1 MTAAAQARP
10 SSQQGFRRP
19 ASAQDSGARPATSSG
34 RFSGPT
40 GDKPLTPRVPPES
53 EELSRPQFR
62 RKGPG
67 QTSRKLPTRTNQF
80 TITVE
85 RTVDKLKGNAKEG
98 NDEDLQRILSDIRKQ
113 YDEVHREADRR
124 EEELIEVRRSI
135 RLLEA
140 DAGQVKETYCGFTRE
155 GTIQKFTEAADEV
168 QQADETKKVYQHLV
182 ERLQRELRITQQK
195 VHIMQ
200 THLDRKTR
208 EVEKR
213 QDYSRRVH
221 EDKVEAI
228 NNLEEMELD
237 IHLEREV
244 CTDALNDLENSMSRR
259 RTAVR
264 EREEFERWRYETA
277 LMAATEAF
285 EGTAG
290 RFRKT
295 YAIEKLTGNC
305 LQKLTF
311 EQAEQSQATEDG
323 FQKIREVTGLTDV
336 MDIVH
341 KFLNRDTEH
350 EQLRSA
356 VREAEVRL
364 NSLREAEASRNG
376 EDALIA
382 LEAKPGKRGL
392 ATEIAAFQH
401 ILEEARRDHSEIRR
415 RLKNG
420 TLLIDSVMRWVNRV
434 GGCLRSFDQIEPCQ
448 NELDIPEFFKS
459 LVGVVE
465 RFLEHAHNEMPDSRL
480 VAMTAQATSRAHSD
494 QQRLMTDKDFLR
506 ANCRIPASLD
516 QRQEDEKKKRGG
528 GAAAAASEDERLE
541 LEYAVERDRLKQ
553 EAQNRFSD
561 RELRPKPSKSSRE
574 LDSSKERAR
583 TPSQILEGKS

>member
-228 NNLEEMELD
+228 NNLEEM
-237 IHLEREV
+237 
-244 CTDALNDLENSMSRR
+244 
-259 RTAVR
+259 
-264 EREEFERWRYETA
+264 
-277 LMAATEAF
+277 
-285 EGTAG
+285 
-290 RFRKT
+290 
-295 YAIEKLTGNC
+295 
-305 LQKLTF
+305 
-311 EQAEQSQATEDG
+311 
-323 FQKIREVTGLTDV
+323 
-336 MDIVH
+336 
-341 KFLNRDTEH
+341 
-350 EQLRSA
+350 
-356 VREAEVRL
+356 
-364 NSLREAEASRNG
+364 
-376 EDALIA
+376 
-382 LEAKPGKRGL
+382 
-392 ATEIAAFQH
+392 
-401 ILEEARRDHSEIRR
+401 
-415 RLKNG
+415 
-420 TLLIDSVMRWVNRV
+420 
-434 GGCLRSFDQIEPCQ
+434 
-448 NELDIPEFFKS
+448 
-459 LVGVVE
+459 
-465 RFLEHAHNEMPDSRL
+465 
-480 VAMTAQATSRAHSD
+480 
-494 QQRLMTDKDFLR
+494 
-506 ANCRIPASLD
+506 
-516 QRQEDEKKKRGG
+516 
-528 GAAAAASEDERLE
+528 
-541 LEYAVERDRLKQ
+541 
-553 EAQNRFSD
+553 
-561 RELRPKPSKSSRE
+561 
-574 LDSSKERAR
+574 
-583 TPSQILEGKS
+583 